1 MIMTSSISR
10 AHHSMLAGFTMNSVR
25 YHGALIALVILPPL
39 LLFWP
44 LIHPFVSFWRKVGPV
59 WTYSLIGGLMAG
71 GITGL
76 FLVRKP
82 LLSVEFGTNFPLIL
96 IGALFL
102 AVSVWLGLILQRHIT
117 TRTILGLPE
126 LAMDHH
132 PGRLIREG
140 LYTRVRHP
148 RYLQVAMAL
157 LGYALIVN
165 YLAIYIAVALWLPG
179 IYVIVVLEEKELR
192 DRFGGAYEEYCQKV
206 PRFIPR
212 FTRNPQDRPKD

>member
-25 YHGALIALVILPPL
+25 YHGALIAVVILPPL

-44 LIHPFVSFWRKVGPV
+44 LIHPFVSFWRKLGPV
-59 WTYSLIGGLMAG
+59 WTYSLIG
-71 GITGL
+71 
-76 FLVRKP
+76 
-82 LLSVEFGTNFPLIL
+82 
-96 IGALFL
+96 ALCL
-102 AVSVWLGLILQRHIT
+102 AVSVWLGKILQRHIT
-117 TRTILGLPE
+117 IRTILGLPE
-126 LAMDHH
+126 LAMEHH

-165 YLAIYIAVALWLPG
+165 YLALYIAVALWLPG

-192 DRFGGAYEEYCQKV
+192 DRFGAAYEEYCQKV

-212 FTRNPQDRPKD
+212 FSRNPQDRPKDSQV